1 MIKFL
6 EVYDFI
12 LRRSALSLSLFTIL
26 PSSGY
31 NLVSIING
39 SICYLEFLEKKDFF
53 QWGFFTYHCFLD
65 FEI

>member
-39 SICYLEFLEKKDFF
+39 SICYLEFLEKE
-53 QWGFFTYHCFLD
+53 GFFSMGFLYISL
-65 FEI
+65 FSGF